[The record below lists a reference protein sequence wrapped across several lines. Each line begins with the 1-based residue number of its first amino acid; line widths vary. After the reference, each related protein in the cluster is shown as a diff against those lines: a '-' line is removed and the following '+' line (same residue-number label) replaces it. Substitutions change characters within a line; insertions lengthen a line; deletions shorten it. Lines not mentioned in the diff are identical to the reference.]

1 MRAFASIG
9 VSSVVC
15 AVVGCSDGP
24 SGPPAPGASADSVG
38 AMNLVN
44 GYFHLRLKLDN
55 AREAMTFHYGL
66 GYELGY
72 ALPCVGDFDGDGYD
86 TLALYDPA
94 ERTAVLLDES
104 SHDSAAQEIS
114 FDSVGVPVC
123 GDFDGDGI
131 DTMQIYAATDRI
143 PVAGDF
149 DGDGIDTIATF
160 DKKTATFDVDG
171 NVFVFG
177 NAQSAPFAGDFDG
190 DGTDTIGVLD
200 PKSGQLLVRG
210 ADGAGVE
217 LAARLPIA
225 DGDIAGLP
233 NLHIPLAGHWR
244 DSGARAELTGHN
256 WPTSTPA
263 AENIDGALL
272 EAAYA
277 KARALPRLHSLLV
290 VRHGKLVAEEYF
302 HGFDRGMANNVQS
315 VSKSMLSLL
324 YGIAHKQGRYASGT
338 PAQQILPALGNDS
351 ARQGILVE
359 HLLTMSAGLQW
370 AEVYPLTAFDQAP
383 DRLRYVW
390 DQPIVAAPGSQFL
403 YSTGLSYVAGAV
415 LQQIVNERIDH
426 FARRELFE
434 PLGIQL
440 HYWHRGDGVP
450 HGGSAMHLLPRDMA
464 RMGELVLRR
473 GALDG
478 KQIVEPS
485 WIDGTTAPL
494 LKVPAGAGDTAYD
507 YYGGKWW
514 MIGNDE
520 NRIITARGFGG
531 QFIVIAP
538 QLDLVIVATSVWYVN
553 DGATDSYVDA
563 FTLLLADVLPAI
575 RP

>member
-1 MRAFASIG
+1 MRAFATVG
-9 VSSVVC
+9 LSSLVC
-15 AVVGCSDGP
+15 TVLGCSDGP
-24 SGPPAPGASADSVG
+24 GSGPPSPGPSADSVG
-38 AMNLVN
+38 TMNLVN
-44 GYFHLRLKLDN
+44 GYVHLRLTLDN

-66 GYELGY
+66 GYEAGY
-72 ALPCVGDFDGDGYD
+72 ALPCAGDFDGDGCD

-94 ERTAVLLDES
+94 ERSAVILDDN
-104 SHDSAAQEIS
+104 SHDATAQEIA
-114 FDSVGVPVC
+114 FGTVGIPVC
-123 GDFDGDGI
+123 GDFDGDGV
-131 DTMQIYAATDRI
+131 DTMQVYAESERI

-190 DGTDTIGVLD
+190 DGVDTIGVLD
-200 PKSGQLLVRG
+200 PRAGTLSFRG
-210 ADGAGVE
+210 ADGAAVA
-217 LAARLPIA
+217 LTAPMPIP

-233 NLHIPLAGHWR
+233 PLHIPIIGHWR
-244 DSGARAELTGHN
+244 DSGARAETTGHA

-324 YGIAHKQGRYASGT
+324 YGIAHKQGLYTSGT
-338 PAQQILPALGNDS
+338 PAQQILPALGTDT

-370 AEVYPLTAFDQAP
+370 SEVYPLNAFEAAP

-390 DQPIVAAPGSQFL
+390 DQPVVAAPGTQFL

-415 LQQIVNERIDH
+415 LQEIVDERIDH

-450 HGGSAMHLLPRDMA
+450 HGGSAMHLLAARHGAHGRARAPPRCA
-464 RMGELVLRR
+464 RRQTDRRAHVDRWHDGSATQGPRRR
-473 GALDG
+473 GRHA
-478 KQIVEPS
+478 VR
-485 WIDGTTAPL
+485 L
-494 LKVPAGAGDTAYD
+494 LRWQV
-507 YYGGKWW
+507 
-514 MIGNDE
+514 
-520 NRIITARGFGG
+520 
-531 QFIVIAP
+531 
-538 QLDLVIVATSVWYVN
+538 
-553 DGATDSYVDA
+553 VD
-563 FTLLLADVLPAI
+563 D
-575 RP
+575 R